1 MLSVFKQNKNV
12 ELHNITLL
20 LPRAGVQKALQ
31 ETIINTNDLT
41 KLSSIPAAQQQCDG
55 RDLSLTSY
63 IFQKLFVII
72 QS

>member
-12 ELHNITLL
+12 EPYNITLL

-41 KLSSIPAAQQQCDG
+41 KLSSIPAAQQQRDG
-55 RDLSLTSY
+55 RDRSLTSY
-63 IFQKLFVII
+63 TFQKLFFII